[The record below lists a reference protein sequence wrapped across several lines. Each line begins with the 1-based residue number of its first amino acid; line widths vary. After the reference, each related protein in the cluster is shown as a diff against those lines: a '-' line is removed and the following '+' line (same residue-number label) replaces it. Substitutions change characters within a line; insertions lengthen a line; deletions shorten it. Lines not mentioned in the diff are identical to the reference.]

1 MTLIKEGIITSVL
14 LIFIG
19 VGGYIAG
26 MQSEKASFTALIPA
40 VIGILILIGSLIG
53 IKNLKAGMHMAA
65 LFTLL
70 GFIAP
75 LGRLIPVTIKEGF
88 TPSLPVLSQL
98 ATVIICG
105 IFLVLCVR
113 SFIQVRKNRM
123 SS

>member
-40 VIGILILIGSLIG
+40 VIGILIP
-53 IKNLKAGMHMAA
+53 
-65 LFTLL
+65 F
-70 GFIAP
+70 
-75 LGRLIPVTIKEGF
+75 GRLILVIVKGDFAINLPILSVIATI
-88 TPSLPVLSQL
+88 V
-98 ATVIICG
+98 ICG

-113 SFIQVRKNRM
+113 SFIQIRKNRV